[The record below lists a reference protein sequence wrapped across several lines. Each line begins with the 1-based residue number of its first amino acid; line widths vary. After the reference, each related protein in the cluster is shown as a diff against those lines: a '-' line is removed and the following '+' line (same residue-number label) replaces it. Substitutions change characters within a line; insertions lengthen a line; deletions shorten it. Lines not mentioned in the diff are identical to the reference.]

1 MKDGHKKSI
10 VLIGFMGSG
19 KTTVGIKLSYK
30 MRMVVE
36 DTDKMIECKK
46 DMSISDIF
54 ASQGESAFRDMETEL
69 LKELSEKKTCNI
81 YSVGGGTPIREEN
94 RALLKKIGNVVF
106 LRIKP
111 ETVFKR
117 LQNDTSRPLLQGDN
131 PMEKIQ
137 NLMEQRK
144 SYYEDAADVI
154 IDVDDK
160 STDEIVN
167 EIVDYVEKH

>member
-144 SYYEDAADVI
+144 SYYEDAADFI

>member
-1 MKDGHKKSI
+1 MKDGHKKAI

-54 ASQGESAFRDMETEL
+54 ATQGESAFRDMETEL
-69 LKELSEKKTCNI
+69 LTELSEKKTGNI

-111 ETVFKR
+111 ETVYKR
-117 LQNDTSRPLLQGDN
+117 LQNDTSRPLLQGEN
-131 PMEKIQ
+131 PMEKIKT
-137 NLMEQRK
+137 LMEQRK
-144 SYYEDAADVI
+144 SFYEDAADVI

-167 EIVDYVEKH
+167 EILEYVEKH

>member
-160 STDEIVN
+160 STDEVVN